1 MNCKRRAG
9 HSTSG
14 FKPRSGTW
22 PHRER
27 QLALIHAVID
37 QRYQAVVAVTS
48 EGRAVIGV
56 ATFWT
61 GVLHRGR
68 LLAMVGSDRELRLNL
83 PDGRQLEALAD
94 GPADGLPLLFHYG
107 TPCGAVRYG
116 PLVEAAAR
124 RKLRTIVYSR
134 PGYGTSTAKH
144 GRSIADAVKDVEAIL
159 GELGADEFVTI
170 GWSGGGPHALACA
183 AVLPDRCAAAVS
195 LAGVA
200 PYGVDWLGWMAGM
213 ASGNIKED

>member
-1 MNCKRRAG
+1 
-9 HSTSG
+9 
-14 FKPRSGTW
+14 
-22 PHRER
+22 
-27 QLALIHAVID
+27 
-37 QRYQAVVAVTS
+37 
-48 EGRAVIGV
+48 
-56 ATFWT
+56 
-61 GVLHRGR
+61 
-68 LLAMVGSDRELRLNL
+68 MVGSDRELRLNL
-83 PDGRQLEALAD
+83 PDGRQLEVLAD
-94 GPADGLPLLFHYG
+94 GPADGLPLLFHSG

-124 RKLRTIVYSR
+124 RELRTIVYSR

-183 AVLPDRCAAAVS
+183 ALLPDRCAAAVS

-200 PYGVDWLGWMAGM
+200 PYRVDGL
-213 ASGNIKED
+213 D

>member
-1 MNCKRRAG
+1 
-9 HSTSG
+9 
-14 FKPRSGTW
+14 
-22 PHRER
+22 
-27 QLALIHAVID
+27 
-37 QRYQAVVAVTS
+37 
-48 EGRAVIGV
+48 
-56 ATFWT
+56 
-61 GVLHRGR
+61 
-68 LLAMVGSDRELRLNL
+68 MVGSDRELRLNL
-83 PDGRQLEALAD
+83 PDGRQLEVLAD

-124 RKLRTIVYSR
+124 RELRTIVYSR

-183 AVLPDRCAAAVS
+183 ALLPDRCAAAAT

-200 PYGVDWLGWMAGM
+200 PYAAEGLRWLDGM
-213 ASGNIKED
+213 GPENVEEFSRARQGEFALTPWLESEAAKLATVTGGEV